1 MQLAS
6 HNPPS
11 EHLADVPELAAMFRE
26 CTSESADLSEQREY
40 SMLGERKTFLRPG
53 ISPLLCGLMVT
64 TVDDV
69 VSAIGAH
76 RLQAI

>member
-1 MQLAS
+1 MCVSWLLCFVS
-6 HNPPS
+6 GRVNP
-11 EHLADVPELAAMFRE
+11 DV
-26 CTSESADLSEQREY
+26 SEQREY
-40 SMLGERKTFLRPG
+40 SILGERKTFLRPS